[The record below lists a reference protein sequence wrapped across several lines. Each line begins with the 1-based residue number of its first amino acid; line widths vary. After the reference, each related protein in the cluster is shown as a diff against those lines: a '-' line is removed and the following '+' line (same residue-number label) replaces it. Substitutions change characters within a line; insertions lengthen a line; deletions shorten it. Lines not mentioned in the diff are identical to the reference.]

1 MLARERIFSPSGE
14 RIEKQHGYYAEAGE
28 TKFGV
33 VGDINVVEK
42 INASAKG
49 STLYEMIEKYQ
60 RTGDDSFLFAK
71 AQAFDV
77 DLTVAPKSLIELY
90 NLKSTCAQDFYK
102 FPVDF
107 RALFNHNVDDYFKAI
122 QDKTI
127 EDKMKAYFEEKGKSI
142 ENPIEKPVVKEEE
155 ANG

>member
-1 MLARERIFSPSGE
+1 MTKRERIFSPSGKKVDE
-14 RIEKQHGYYAEAGE
+14 QHGYYAEKGVQ
-28 TKFGV
+28 KFGV
-33 VGDINVVEK
+33 IGHINVVEK

-77 DLTVAPKSLIELY
+77 DLTNMPKSLIELY
-90 NLKSTCAQDFYK
+90 NVKSTCAQDFYK

-107 RALFNHNVDDYFKAI
+107 RAMFNHNVDDYFAAI
-122 QDKTI
+122 SDKTI
-127 EDKMKAYFEEKGKSI
+127 ESKMQEYFAAKGKTI
-142 ENPIEKPVVKEEE
+142 VKEEE
-155 ANG
+155 KEVKADE

>member
-1 MLARERIFSPSGE
+1 MDRVRIFSPSGE

-33 VGDINVVEK
+33 VGDINVCEK

-60 RTGDDSFLFAK
+60 CTGDDSFLFAK

-77 DLTVAPKSLIELY
+77 DLTTIPKSLIELY

-122 QDKTI
+122 QDKSI
-127 EDKMKAYFEEKGKSI
+127 EDKMKSYFESKGK
-142 ENPIEKPVVKEEE
+142 PIEKPIEKEVE